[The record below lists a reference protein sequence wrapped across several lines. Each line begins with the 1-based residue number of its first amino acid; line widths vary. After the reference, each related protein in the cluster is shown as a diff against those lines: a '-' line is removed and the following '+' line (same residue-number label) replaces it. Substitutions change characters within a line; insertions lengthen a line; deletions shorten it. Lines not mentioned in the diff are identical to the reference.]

1 MNCSNCGASS
11 TSLTCPYCGTYNPD
25 SVDDTGINELDHDEL
40 LYEIDLAERKIEK
53 LSKMPMPENMK
64 KKKIELL
71 EKRLSELRAAQS

>member
-11 TSLTCPYCGTYNPD
+11 TSLTCPYCGTYNSD
-25 SVDDTGINELDHDEL
+25 SDDNTSINELDHDEL
-40 LYEIDLAERKIEK
+40 AYEIDLTERKIEK

-71 EKRLSELRAAQS
+71 EKRLSDLRGKE